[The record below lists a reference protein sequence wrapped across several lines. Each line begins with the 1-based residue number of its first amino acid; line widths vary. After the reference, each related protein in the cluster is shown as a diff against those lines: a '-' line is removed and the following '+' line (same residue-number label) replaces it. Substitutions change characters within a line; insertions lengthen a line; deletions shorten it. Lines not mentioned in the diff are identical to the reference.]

1 MKEKLI
7 NAPILALPNFSKSL
21 EIECEASNVEIR
33 VVLLQE
39 GHPIA
44 YFSEKL
50 KGANLNYSTYDKE
63 MYALIRAL
71 QTWQHYLLPKEFV
84 IHSDHESLKHLK
96 GQGKLNKR
104 HAKWVE
110 YLEQFP
116 CVIKHKQGKANVV
129 VNTLSRRYSL
139 LSMLE
144 TKMLPFDHIKELYV
158 CDDDFSNLFKLC
170 KKGAHI
176 GYFRHDVTIQR

>member
-1 MKEKLI
+1 MLQKEHL
-7 NAPILALPNFSKSL
+7 
-21 EIECEASNVEIR
+21 
-33 VVLLQE
+33 
-39 GHPIA
+39 IA

-96 GQGKLNKR
+96 GQGELNKR

-116 CVIKHKQGKANVV
+116 YVIKHKQDKDNVV
-129 VNTLSRRYSL
+129 ADTFSRWYSL
-139 LSMLE
+139 LSIL
-144 TKMLPFDHIKELYV
+144 
-158 CDDDFSNLFKLC
+158 
-170 KKGAHI
+170 
-176 GYFRHDVTIQR
+176 